1 MWYYAQA
8 GQQQGPVSDE
18 QIKRMV
24 QDGSLGKEDLVWR
37 EGMASWQPA
46 GEVPGLEFPA
56 PTFTPAPLYPPP
68 APPAAP
74 MAPIVTPPPPPPDA
88 VAPYAAPQ
96 YQGMPTPPAPSYGA
110 PPPAYGQAGGADI
123 PDLLVFSI
131 IATLLCCLPAGI
143 AAIVFSSKANN
154 AKKMGDYEGAR
165 VAAKQAKTWLTVSVV
180 AGILVFLIS
189 LFSSVI
195 IPILQRQH

>member
-1 MWYYAQA
+1 MWYYAQS
-8 GQQQGPVSDE
+8 GQQQGPISDE
-18 QIKRMV
+18 QIQRMV

-68 APPAAP
+68 AAPAAP
-74 MAPIVTPPPPPPDA
+74 IITPPPPPPEA

-110 PPPAYGQAGGADI
+110 PQPAAWQQGSDI

-143 AAIVFSSKANN
+143 AAIVFASKANS
-154 AKKMGDYEGAR
+154 AKRMGDFEAAR

-180 AGILVFLIS
+180 AGILVFVIS
-189 LFSSVI
+189 IFSSII

>member
-1 MWYYAQA
+1 MWYYAQS
-8 GQQQGPVSDE
+8 GQQQGPISDE

-68 APPAAP
+68 AAPAAP
-74 MAPIVTPPPPPPDA
+74 IITPPPPPPDA

-96 YQGMPTPPAPSYGA
+96 YQGMPTPPAPSYGT
-110 PPPAYGQAGGADI
+110 PQPAAWQTGSDI
-123 PDLLVFSI
+123 PDLLVWSI
-131 IATLLCCLPAGI
+131 IATVLCCVPGGI
-143 AAIVFSSKANN
+143 VAIIYSSKANN
-154 AKKMGDYEGAR
+154 AKRMGDFATAR
-165 VAAKQAKTWLTVSVV
+165 AAAKQAKTWLIVSVIV
-180 AGILVFLIS
+180 GILVSIFVVATQVMIALNH
-189 LFSSVI
+189 
-195 IPILQRQH
+195 R

>member
-8 GQQQGPVSDE
+8 GQQQGPISDE

-46 GEVPGLEFPA
+46 GEVPGLQFPA

-68 APPAAP
+68 AAPAAP
-74 MAPIVTPPPPPPDA
+74 IITPPPPPPEA

-110 PPPAYGQAGGADI
+110 PPPAYEQQGGSDI
-123 PDLLVFSI
+123 PDLLVFTI
-131 IATLLCCLPAGI
+131 IATVICCLPAGI
-143 AAIVFSSKANN
+143 VSIIFASKANN
-154 AKKMGDYEGAR
+154 AKRTGDFEGAR
-165 VAAKQAKTWLTVSVV
+165 VAAKQAKTWLTISVV
-180 AGILVFLIS
+180 AGLLLDVLAI
-189 LFSSVI
+189 LFSI
-195 IPILQRQH
+195 ILPILQRH

>member
-8 GQQQGPVSDE
+8 GQQQGPISDE

-46 GEVPGLEFPA
+46 GEVPGLAFPA
-56 PTFTPAPLYPPP
+56 PVFTPPP
-68 APPAAP
+68 ASPSPAA
-74 MAPIVTPPPPPPDA
+74 APIITPPPPPADA
-88 VAPYAAPQ
+88 VAPYTAPQ
-96 YQGMPTPPAPSYGA
+96 YQGMPSPPTPSYGA
-110 PPPAYGQAGGADI
+110 PPPAYGQQAGSDI

-131 IATLLCCLPAGI
+131 IATILCCLPAGI
-143 AAIVFSSKANN
+143 AAIIFASKANS
-154 AKKMGDYEGAR
+154 AKRMGDFEAAR

-180 AGILVFLIS
+180 AGILVFVIS
-189 LFSSVI
+189 IFSSVI
-195 IPILQRQH
+195 IPILQRH

>member
-8 GQQQGPVSDE
+8 GQQQGPISDE

-46 GEVPGLEFPA
+46 GEVPGLEFAA

-68 APPAAP
+68 AAPAAP
-74 MAPIVTPPPPPPDA
+74 IITPPPPPPDA

-110 PPPAYGQAGGADI
+110 PQPAAWQAGSDI
-123 PDLLVFSI
+123 PDLLVWSI
-131 IATLLCCLPAGI
+131 LVTVFCCLPGGI
-143 AAIVFSSKANN
+143 ISIIFASKANS
-154 AKKMGDYEGAR
+154 AKRMGDFEAAR
-165 VAAKQAKTWLTVSVV
+165 LAAKQAKTWLTVSVV
-180 AGILVFLIS
+180 AGLLLGLLGI
-189 LFSSVI
+189 FSSVI
-195 IPILQRQH
+195 IPILQQRH